1 MNGVFRSTDNGT
13 NWTAVDS
20 GLTNNVVISFAVY
33 GTELFAGTFS
43 GGIFLSTNNG
53 TSWSNVDSGFTNTPV
68 QSFAISGSYLFA
80 GTVGSGV
87 WKRPLTEMVT
97 GIEDKKNNL
106 PVSFSLYQN
115 YPNPFNPTTTIKY
128 GIPKSEFVTIKVYDE
143 LGREISTLVN
153 EEKSAGSYSIKYGIG
168 NNRIASGIYFYRMQ
182 AGSFSET
189 KKLILMK

>member
-13 NWTAVDS
+13 SWTAVDS
-20 GLTNNVVISFAVY
+20 GLTNNVVTSFAVY
-33 GTELFAGTFS
+33 GSELFAGTFS

-97 GIEDKKNNL
+97 GIEEKKNNL

-128 GIPKSEFVTIKVYDE
+128 GIPKSGYVTIRVYDE
-143 LGREISTLVN
+143 LGREVATLVN
-153 EEKSAGSYSIKYGIG
+153 EEKPGGNYSVSFNGA
-168 NNRIASGIYFYRMQ
+168 NFTSGVYYYRLQ
-182 AGSFSET
+182 VGSFAQT
-189 KKLILMK
+189 KKLILLK